1 MVGARFASEL
11 GKGSVSFVG
20 GKLASF
26 TLSSEFSYADTVADM
41 KKRLRVPGHKYTSP
55 QIADGMRWEVE
66 GITAMVFK
74 LKYHDEAHI
83 YVGHAGTIAQ

>member
-1 MVGARFASEL
+1 
-11 GKGSVSFVG
+11 
-20 GKLASF
+20 
-26 TLSSEFSYADTVADM
+26 
-41 KKRLRVPGHKYTSP
+41 
-55 QIADGMRWEVE
+55 VE